1 MRLILL
7 ALVLLGVVLSGCIF
21 TAEEEQNVTPNV
33 TPPPPPPP
41 PTPSFMITS
50 PGSGEVV
57 VVPEGTSEVTLV
69 ISTQNLLLKPPGGT
83 AKTGE
88 GHFSLVVD
96 GMSEGTF
103 SSKIKVLSGLELG
116 DHTAEVELLN
126 NDGTSYYPRIAQQV
140 TFTLEQEEPDVYVP
154 KEHTVKIHDF
164 EYSPSSITV
173 KQTDSVTWVN
183 EGSYPRSATC
193 FVDGKQI
200 FDTGVFG
207 PGESATVTFND
218 IMECE
223 YYSLTH
229 MVMKGTITV
238 ESNE

>member
-1 MRLILL
+1 MRLLLL
-7 ALVLLGVVLSGCIF
+7 ALMVLGVVLSGCMF
-21 TAEEEQNVTPNV
+21 LGEEEQNVTPNV

-50 PGSGEVV
+50 PGSGEVLI
-57 VVPEGTSEVTLV
+57 VPEETADVTLV

-83 AKTGE
+83 EKVGE
-88 GHFSLVVD
+88 GHFSLMINGVS
-96 GMSEGTF
+96 GGTF
-103 SSKIKVLSGLELG
+103 SSKIKVLGGLELG
-116 DHTAEVELLN
+116 THTVEVELLN
-126 NDGTSYYPRIAQQV
+126 NEGTSYYPRIAQEV
-140 TFTLEQEEPDVYVP
+140 TFTLEQEEPEVYVP
-154 KEHTVKIHDF
+154 KEHTVKILDF
-164 EYSPSSITV
+164 EYQPSSITV

-183 EGSYPRSATC
+183 EGSFPRSATC
-193 FVDGKQI
+193 FADGTEV

-207 PGESATVTFND
+207 PGESAAVTFND
-218 IMECE
+218 VMECE